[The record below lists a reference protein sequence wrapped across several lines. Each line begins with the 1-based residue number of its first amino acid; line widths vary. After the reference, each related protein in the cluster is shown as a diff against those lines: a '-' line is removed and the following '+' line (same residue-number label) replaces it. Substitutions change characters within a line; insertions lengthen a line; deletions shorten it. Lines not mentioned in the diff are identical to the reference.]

1 MRSILAGNKL
11 LCVLCLLSA
20 LPLGILPA
28 HPLAAQ
34 TAIASLKTHFENPP
48 DDTRPM
54 MRWWWFGAAVAKP
67 EILRELQQMKADGI
81 GGAELAFVYPQ
92 VVDDP
97 AKGLV
102 NEPFLSSG
110 MLENVAYAA
119 QEARK
124 LGLRIDVTLGS
135 GWPYGGPATTLAE
148 AATRIRT
155 IEIALPPKAI
165 SVRPPPLQEGE
176 TFISAAIVNLL
187 PKAPANCNFQPGTV
201 CGNQSPAA

>member
-54 MRWWWFGAAVAKP
+54 MRWWWFGPAVVKP

-81 GGAELAFVYPQ
+81 GGAELAFVYPEQ
-92 VVDDP
+92 LDDP
-97 AKGLV
+97 AQGIDNLT
-102 NEPFLSSG
+102 FLSPE
-110 MLENVAYAA
+110 MLDDVGYA
-119 QEARK
+119 QSEGKK
-124 LGLRIDVTLGS
+124 LGLRIDVT
-135 GWPYGGPATTLAE
+135 
-148 AATRIRT
+148 
-155 IEIALPPKAI
+155 
-165 SVRPPPLQEGE
+165 
-176 TFISAAIVNLL
+176 
-187 PKAPANCNFQPGTV
+187 
-201 CGNQSPAA
+201 